1 MFQDM
6 YMSLYIED
14 GSLRKVTS
22 ITLSQ
27 KNSAKEQI
35 QIVLQYNRVK
45 LYTPAPADFV
55 TEYQKYKNTEFGQ
68 IAVQYIKTV
77 MSYTNSCS
85 KCGAF
90 AAHDS
95 ALISL
100 CPTLD

>member
-1 MFQDM
+1 M

-35 QIVLQYNRVK
+35 QIVLQYNRVT

-68 IAVQYIKTV
+68 IAVQYIKT
-77 MSYTNSCS
+77 
-85 KCGAF
+85 
-90 AAHDS
+90 
-95 ALISL
+95 
-100 CPTLD
+100 CPTPTAVQNMVLLLHMIAH

>member
-1 MFQDM
+1 MFQD
-6 YMSLYIED
+6 
-14 GSLRKVTS
+14 
-22 ITLSQ
+22 ITLHWGRQFEKSDFYNFKSKKK